1 MLTNEPILT
10 ELVSQLQQLRQEL
23 MAQPLARREIKFSRA
38 HLEMARVA
46 FAEVIL
52 HGEESL
58 HRLCELFC
66 DTFFT
71 AHQLQSIVV
80 GEIATTK
87 ERFTLTQP
95 IPHKDLY
102 TTTDTDLGHRQLK
115 KLQFKD
121 GERWSTANLVA
132 NFVEYQPLEPNS
144 YNIHKLVS
152 RIKAEQEIWN
162 KVVDEIFGL
171 DHLVARDKELRMLG
185 RYVKDI
191 FGIKIVVGEVD
202 DIYRVQNSLIELI
215 WPDVMLEKVGIEP
228 LDLTKQLSFMEVK
241 DYLAHSRSK
250 LTGWEAVKSVVH
262 WSGKTFEIQVQT
274 LRNFLRERE
283 FLTRESHMSFRANR
297 EKVREQV
304 AGQIPLFGFYQ
315 ELLRWLFLYPD
326 TPPPTHKRV
335 ILRLVD

>member
-1 MLTNEPILT
+1 
-10 ELVSQLQQLRQEL
+10 
-23 MAQPLARREIKFSRA
+23 
-38 HLEMARVA
+38 
-46 FAEVIL
+46 
-52 HGEESL
+52 
-58 HRLCELFC
+58 
-66 DTFFT
+66 
-71 AHQLQSIVV
+71 
-80 GEIATTK
+80 
-87 ERFTLTQP
+87 
-95 IPHKDLY
+95 
-102 TTTDTDLGHRQLK
+102 LGHRQLK

>member
-1 MLTNEPILT
+1 
-10 ELVSQLQQLRQEL
+10 
-23 MAQPLARREIKFSRA
+23 
-38 HLEMARVA
+38 
-46 FAEVIL
+46 
-52 HGEESL
+52 
-58 HRLCELFC
+58 
-66 DTFFT
+66 
-71 AHQLQSIVV
+71 
-80 GEIATTK
+80 
-87 ERFTLTQP
+87 
-95 IPHKDLY
+95 
-102 TTTDTDLGHRQLK
+102 
-115 KLQFKD
+115 
-121 GERWSTANLVA
+121 
-132 NFVEYQPLEPNS
+132 VEYQPLEPNS